1 MKTQRDTILHLLKL
15 TKAGPIS
22 RSHLAKATN
31 LPKEAVDEALGIFFQ
46 TGLFD
51 EYDGVIEAS
60 PSQRLR
66 MAMTALALGADFE
79 RVCNSLSWKEFE
91 GVTAHAFEA
100 NGYRVI
106 RNFHFRD
113 PGRRWE
119 IDVLGLKQPIALC
132 ADCKHWKRGWRNAAS
147 ASAVQAQI
155 ERTAALNEALPT
167 YSRIL
172 GIESW
177 TQTRLVPMVLSLVQG
192 PCKFHNGVP
201 VVPVLQI
208 QDFINEVPLRSGY
221 LLHFDKKL
229 PPQTQKLAGLAQRDR
244 DL

>member
-1 MKTQRDTILHLLKL
+1 MKTRRDILLRLLNL
-15 TKAGPIS
+15 TKAGPVS
-22 RSHLAKATN
+22 QSHIAKATN
-31 LPKEAVDEALGIFFQ
+31 LPTATVEEALGVFFQ

-51 EYDGVIEAS
+51 VYGGLIEAS
-60 PSQRLR
+60 PSQRLG

-79 RVCNSLSWKEFE
+79 RICNSLSWREFE
-91 GVTAHAFEA
+91 GVTAQAFEA

-106 RNFHFRD
+106 RNFNFKNLS
-113 PGRRWE
+113 RRWE
-119 IDVLGLKQPIALC
+119 IDVLGIKQPTVLC

-155 ERTAALNEALPT
+155 ERTTALNEALPR

-177 TQTRLVPMVLSLVQG
+177 TQARLVPMVLSLVQG

-201 VVPVLQI
+201 VVPALQI
-208 QDFINEVPLRSGY
+208 QDFINEVPLGSGY

-229 PPQTQKLAGLAQRDR
+229 GPENQKLTDFAKRQP
-244 DL
+244 